1 MEKAQRVRLQDL
13 RQSEDAAE
21 LVSSRRNANC
31 KQRVASFRGGDEM
44 ANGANAANPRHEG
57 RHLGERPAFTELLE
71 AAELRDVEMRIFHH
85 SVGAK
90 VKRYLR
96 VPLDPGYRVDN
107 NRLVGNVRHV
117 RLRTASSR

>member
-21 LVSSRRNANC
+21 LVSGRRNANC

-44 ANGANAANPRHEG
+44 ADGANSANPRHEG
-57 RHLGERPAFTELLE
+57 RHFGKWPSFTEFLKS
-71 AAELRDVEMRIFHH
+71 AELCDVEMRVFHH

-96 VPLDPGYRVDN
+96 VPLNPGYRVDN
-107 NRLVGNVRHV
+107 NRLV
-117 RLRTASSR
+117 

>member
-13 RQSEDAAE
+13 RQSEDAAQ

-44 ANGANAANPRHEG
+44 ADGANSANPRHEG
-57 RHLGERPAFTELLE
+57 WHLRKRTTFAKFLE
-71 AAELRDVEMRIFHH
+71 SAELCDVEMRVFHH
-85 SVGAK
+85 SVGTK
-90 VKRYLR
+90 VKRDLR

-117 RLRTASSR
+117 RFRTASSR